1 MRIPIIRPLIEDG
14 VLLFA
19 QRCAE
24 ILRREEK
31 SKLELAWLELMGG
44 LELALRIREQL
55 LIQVEVSPTVL
66 LILKPELIPLYNAWS
81 LCQPHDPRAK
91 AYLLLK
97 ALIVQLEESEAA
109 GVIRFS
115 HSRGQLARAVKQHD
129 AKPNT
134 IDRSVYGQAARGFDE
149 IIETIRLELEMNPSG
164 QVTVLLEETWVVAVR
179 GFAGEQRIR
188 LEREAFAERQAVS
201 KLILLIS
208 GVKVV

>member
-1 MRIPIIRPLIEDG
+1 MRIPIIRPIIEAG

-31 SKLELAWLELMGG
+31 SRVETAWLELMSS
-44 LELALRIREQL
+44 LEVALRGRETL

-66 LILKPELIPLYNAWS
+66 QLVRPELIPLYNAWS
-81 LCQPHDPRAK
+81 LYQPHDPRAK

-97 ALIVQLEESEAA
+97 ALLVQLEDSKGI
-109 GVIRFS
+109 GVMSFT

-134 IDRSVYGQAARGFDE
+134 IDRAVYGQAARGLDE
-149 IIETIRLELEMNPSG
+149 IIEAVRLELEMNPSG
-164 QVTVLLEETWVVAVR
+164 QVTVLLEEQWVSDVH
-179 GFAGEQRIR
+179 GFALEQRIR
-188 LEREAFAERQAVS
+188 LEREAYAERRAVS
-201 KLILLIS
+201 RLILVLS
-208 GVKVV
+208 GVKAL